1 MLKYLLISIFVI
13 MLVACSNND
22 EALPIDEDKLGIID
36 SDVESEETNL
46 KTKAKYG
53 DNIPGNS
60 LTIDRAFEN
69 APPMIPHTTQG
80 FLPIKIKNNICLS
93 CHMPDKAEEVNAIPL
108 PETHF
113 TKLRPDMI
121 DKDGVYEMVSEEL
134 LTIKKLENFNNEY
147 FNCTQ
152 CHVPLTNVAIDIKN
166 LFTPEFREEFGLEKS
181 DLIDRIAEGVKKK

>member
-13 MLVACSNND
+13 MLVACGGND
-22 EALPIDEDKLGIID
+22 EALPIEENRLGIID

-46 KTKAKYG
+46 KFKAKYG
-53 DNIPGNS
+53 DNAPGNS
-60 LTIDRAFEN
+60 LIIDRAFEN

-93 CHMPDKAEEVNAIPL
+93 CHMPDKAEDVNAVPL

-121 DKDGVYEMVSEEL
+121 DKGGVYEMVSEEL
-134 LTIKKLENFNNEY
+134 LTVKKLENFNNEY
-147 FNCTQ
+147 FNCSQ
-152 CHVPLTNVAIDIKN
+152 CHAPLTNVAVDIKN
-166 LFTPEFREEFGLEKS
+166 LFTPEFRKEFGLGKS
-181 DLIDRIAEGVKKK
+181 DLIDRISEGVKKK